1 LDPIVGPI
9 GIVCGV
15 LVVAFGLIAL
25 VRGFLKEIGVTTV
38 LLIVLFAFHQWGEK
52 TIAPA
57 AVDLVQAAAGMLS
70 ADPPEENA
78 IAAACYIIVMV
89 IATFASYHG
98 ETLSFRG
105 RSPGGLAG
113 VFLAL
118 VIGLVN
124 GYLVAGTIWFYLQE
138 FGYPFGLFPTELT
151 PLEQGLV
158 ELLPLAALS
167 PFLPFLAVF
176 MVILRVVR

>member
-1 LDPIVGPI
+1 MDPIAGPI

-15 LVVAFGLIAL
+15 LVVAFGLIGL

-38 LLIVLFAFHQWGEK
+38 LLIVLFALNQWGEK
-52 TIAPA
+52 TIAPVV
-57 AVDLVQAAAGMLS
+57 VDLVEAAADMLS
-70 ADPPEENA
+70 AEPPEQNA
-78 IAAACYIIVMV
+78 IAAAFFITIMV

-105 RSPGGLAG
+105 KSPGGLTG

-118 VIGLVN
+118 LIGLVN

-151 PLEQGLV
+151 LLEENLV
-158 ELLPLAALS
+158 EILPLAALS

-176 MVILRVVR
+176 MVILRVIR